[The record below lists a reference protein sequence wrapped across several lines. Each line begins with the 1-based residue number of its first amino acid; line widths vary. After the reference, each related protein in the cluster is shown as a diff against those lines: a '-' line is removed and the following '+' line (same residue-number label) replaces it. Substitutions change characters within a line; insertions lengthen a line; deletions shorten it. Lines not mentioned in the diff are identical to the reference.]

1 MGGTVEGSVNWRVL
15 SLWACHGTCE
25 WMEVRNVL
33 ARHVQYFFP
42 EHVGQCCRPG
52 AGKNI
57 PLDYLAPL
65 LVPLRASLGSMENG
79 KGDGGSGWAQ
89 TWT

>member
-1 MGGTVEGSVNWRVL
+1 MQETISDRNETSYVEMYW
-15 SLWACHGTCE
+15 
-25 WMEVRNVL
+25 L
-33 ARHVQYFFP
+33 AMFKSFFP
-42 EHVGQCCRPG
+42 EHVGQCCWLG

-57 PLDYLAPL
+57 PLDYITPL

-79 KGDGGSGWAQ
+79 KGDGGSGWAD